1 MTPLE
6 NLRHNITLRDGVDL
20 DGTLTELL
28 DYLKVLEAR
37 VEALEKGAL
46 NRPFIV
52 PKGIGPPRNPPSDL
66 NF

>member
-37 VEALEKGAL
+37 VEALESQVEEL
-46 NRPFIV
+46 ESQV
-52 PKGIGPPRNPPSDL
+52 EPRIQYL
-66 NF
+66 KHA